1 METRDQRVV
10 IIGSGRVGSGLA
22 TRLVERGFSV
32 AVVDSNP
39 SAFRRIREPAVDRIE
54 GVGYDR
60 DTLVRA
66 GIERAIGLAAVTNG
80 DNTNIVVA
88 RTAREAF
95 GVPRVLA
102 RIYDMRRA
110 AIYER
115 LGVPTVASALL
126 TIEMSLRQLMPDDD
140 TVRWV
145 DPSARVCLIERIAPA
160 VLIGRPIAELD
171 REGDLRVVAVR
182 RLGSSLIPTA
192 DLIVQEGDVIYAVI
206 AGERIS
212 RIEQGVFGS
221 ESGGSS

>member
-1 METRDQRVV
+1 MDNRDQHVV
-10 IIGSGRVGSGLA
+10 IVGSGRVGSGLSL
-22 TRLVERGFSV
+22 RLVERGYSV
-32 AVVDSNP
+32 SVVDWEA
-39 SAFRRIREPAVDRIE
+39 SAFRRIRNPDVDLVE
-54 GVGYDR
+54 GVGYDH

-88 RTAREAF
+88 RTAHEAF
-95 GVPRVLA
+95 EVPRVFA
-102 RIYDMRRA
+102 RIYDVRRA

-115 LGVPTVASALL
+115 LGIPTVASALL

-145 DPSARVCLIERIAPA
+145 DPSARVCIVERAAPA
-160 VLIGRPIAELD
+160 ALVGRLVTDLD
-171 REGDLRVVAVR
+171 RDGDLRVVAIR

-192 DLIVQEGDVIYAVI
+192 DLIVQEGDVIYAAVT
-206 AGERIS
+206 GERMS
-212 RIEQGVFGS
+212 GIERDVFGS